1 MANTPWYV
9 YKLRGEAGRSYIGA
23 TTNMERRLR
32 QHNGLLK
39 GGARSTRSDKHWVV
53 EELRG
58 PFANQSSALKAEY
71 AWKHPR

>member
-1 MANTPWYV
+1 
-9 YKLRGEAGRSYIGA
+9 
-23 TTNMERRLR
+23 MERRLR

-58 PFANQSSALKAEY
+58 PFVDQSSALKAEY